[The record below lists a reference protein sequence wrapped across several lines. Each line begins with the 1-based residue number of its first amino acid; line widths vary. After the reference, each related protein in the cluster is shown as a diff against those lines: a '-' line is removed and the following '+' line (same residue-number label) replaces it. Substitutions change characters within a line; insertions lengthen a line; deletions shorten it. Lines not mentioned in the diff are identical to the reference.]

1 LTNFSNDK
9 QTQESLE
16 SGFHSGKQTQPYIHN
31 TFHEYGKLGPRGKK
45 CIFILYSE
53 HSKEF
58 VFIGEKAD
66 GRVTEIESCD
76 VVFL

>member
-1 LTNFSNDK
+1 MTNKHKKVWKVVSWK
-9 QTQESLE
+9 PL
-16 SGFHSGKQTQPYIHN
+16 SGKQTQPYIHN